1 VDFAGCAVKRVFILA
16 HDIARQRAA
25 QALREA
31 PEGYAVTIGEVTR
44 NLEQNAAQWP
54 ILRAYADQKPLLVN
68 GVWEYVSKEEWK
80 DVLTGAH
87 KDELARVANYRGRM
101 VILGKRTSKFGKGEF
116 SDWLDWL
123 NAAAVEDDV
132 DLELEAA

>member
-1 VDFAGCAVKRVFILA
+1 VCCEARIHPGPRHSPSTRCAGTTGSARGVRGDDWRGNAQPRAERGTVA
-16 HDIARQRAA
+16 HSAS
-25 QALREA
+25 LR
-31 PEGYAVTIGEVTR
+31 R
-44 NLEQNAAQWP
+44 S
-54 ILRAYADQKPLLVN
+54 K